1 MYFLSFPIGLL
12 FPAAVG
18 FILAT
23 IINKARGSDPSNDS
37 PHKIWA
43 LIGPAIFVMPYVV
56 FYIEGVNV
64 GASLLFNYEDGP
76 IDILAFF
83 GLVFFEIIFFW
94 PIVITEGIE
103 SLLLG
108 GYDLNGSESYKTIR

>member
-1 MYFLSFPIGLL
+1 ML

-23 IINKARGSDPSNDS
+23 IINKFRLIINKARGSDPSNDI

-83 GLVFFEIIFFW
+83 GMVFFEIIFFW